1 MAEVVKDEGFLDE
14 VAGQG
19 FEGMEQGD
27 VTTPR
32 LLVSQQ
38 LSDVVQAGTVP
49 VGHFYNSLTCEDYG
63 DKVQLVVCHFQKV
76 WVEWKKNM
84 GGYVGTYPVGGL
96 EGVTGDNFK
105 GMEHTDADGNVKDL
119 DKATLDKKIDE
130 TKEEIIEVIKDIDGA
145 VTNLSEKVLNLD
157 VSIGEDFV
165 TNIGVGGIPAGT
177 SIENTDQLKRI
188 LKNMLLQLKY
198 AEVVKHPGCT
208 IEPTSYVEEV
218 GTTITPTF
226 NLKFNDG
233 SFKSYSNNGNTSK
246 NINAGCKKVANS
258 ETYEIKNGTTWKSY
272 TNGSEIKVKSST
284 INVRGTCSYSGSTAT
299 PYNSDGST
307 TTQNGNPTLA
317 FSGGSCT
324 SGNCTITGKF
334 GIFFKAIPTA
344 PSSVT
349 RETFGS
355 PVNWIEK
362 KTFTFS
368 FNDKVVYLAI
378 PKSYTLES
386 AISTGNEGQ
395 VWEESE
401 IKLADAGG
409 DMHDYKLYT
418 FNYSAEGGLGL
429 EVNCKIV

>member
-1 MAEVVKDEGFLDE
+1 MSNITYSNIELAKRIHKS
-14 VAGQG
+14 ACI
-19 FEGMEQGD
+19 
-27 VTTPR
+27 
-32 LLVSQQ
+32 VSTQEE
-38 LSDVVQAGTVP
+38 L
-49 VGHFYNSLTCEDYG
+49 
-63 DKVQLVVCHFQKV
+63 
-76 WVEWKKNM
+76 
-84 GGYVGTYPVGGL
+84 
-96 EGVTGDNFK
+96 
-105 GMEHTDADGNVKDL
+105 
-119 DKATLDKKIDE
+119 LDKKIDE

-165 TNIGVGGIPAGT
+165 TNVGVGGIPAGT

-198 AEVVKHPGCT
+198 AEIVKNPSCS
-208 IEPTSYVEEV
+208 ISPSSYVEEV
-218 GTTITPTF
+218 GTTIKPTF
-226 NLKFNDG
+226 VLEFTDG
-233 SFKSYSNNGNTSK
+233 KFKSYSNNGNTST
-246 NINAGCKKVANS
+246 NINANCKKVANS
-258 ETYEIKNGTTWKSY
+258 ETYEIKDGPTWKSY
-272 TNGSEIKVKSST
+272 ANGSEIKVKNST
-284 INVRGTCSYSGSTAT
+284 INVRGTCSYSGSTNI

-307 TTQNGNPTLA
+307 TTQKGDKVLA
-317 FSGGSCT
+317 FPESTCT
-324 SGNCTITGKF
+324 SGNCSITGKF
-334 GIFFKAIPTA
+334 GIFFKAVETA
-344 PSSVT
+344 PSSVK
-349 RETFGS
+349 RETFGF

-378 PKSYTLES
+378 PKSYTLDS

-418 FNYSAEGGLGL
+418 FTYSAEGGLGL

>member
-1 MAEVVKDEGFLDE
+1 MSNITYSNIELAKRIHKS
-14 VAGQG
+14 ACI
-19 FEGMEQGD
+19 
-27 VTTPR
+27 
-32 LLVSQQ
+32 VSTQEE
-38 LSDVVQAGTVP
+38 L
-49 VGHFYNSLTCEDYG
+49 
-63 DKVQLVVCHFQKV
+63 
-76 WVEWKKNM
+76 
-84 GGYVGTYPVGGL
+84 
-96 EGVTGDNFK
+96 
-105 GMEHTDADGNVKDL
+105 
-119 DKATLDKKIDE
+119 LDKKIDE

-198 AEVVKHPGCT
+198 AEVVKQPSCS
-208 IEPTSYVEEV
+208 ISPSSYVEEI

-226 NLKFNDG
+226 ALKFNDG

-246 NINAGCKKVANS
+246 NINAGCKKIANS
-258 ETYEIKNGTTWKSY
+258 ETYEIKDGTTWKSY
-272 TNGSEIKVKSST
+272 TNGSEIKVKNST

-299 PYNSDGST
+299 PTNSDGST
-307 TTQNGNPTLA
+307 TTQKGDKVLA
-317 FSGGSCT
+317 FPGSSCT
-324 SGNCTITGKF
+324 SGNCTITGKL
-334 GIFFKAIPTA
+334 GLFFTAIPTA
-344 PSSVT
+344 PSSIT

-355 PVNWIEK
+355 PENWIEK

-378 PKSYTLES
+378 PKSYTLVS

-395 VWEESE
+395 VWVESE
-401 IKLADAGG
+401 IKLADACG

-418 FNYSAEGGLGL
+418 FTYSAEGGLGL
-429 EVNCKIV
+429 NVNCKIE

>member
-1 MAEVVKDEGFLDE
+1 MSNITYSNIELAKRIHKS
-14 VAGQG
+14 ACI
-19 FEGMEQGD
+19 
-27 VTTPR
+27 
-32 LLVSQQ
+32 VSAQEE
-38 LSDVVQAGTVP
+38 L
-49 VGHFYNSLTCEDYG
+49 
-63 DKVQLVVCHFQKV
+63 
-76 WVEWKKNM
+76 
-84 GGYVGTYPVGGL
+84 
-96 EGVTGDNFK
+96 
-105 GMEHTDADGNVKDL
+105 
-119 DKATLDKKIDE
+119 LDKKIDE

-198 AEVVKHPGCT
+198 AEVVKQPSCT
-208 IEPTSYVEEV
+208 ISPSSYVEEI

-226 NLKFNDG
+226 ALKFNDG

-246 NINAGCKKVANS
+246 NINAGCKKVDNS
-258 ETYEIKNGTTWKSY
+258 ETYEIKDGTTWKSY
-272 TNGSEIKVKSST
+272 TNGSEIKVKNTT

-299 PYNSDGST
+299 PTNSDGST
-307 TTQNGNPTLA
+307 TTQNGNSKLT
-317 FSGGSCT
+317 FSEGSCT
-324 SGNCTITGKF
+324 SGNCSITGKY

-355 PVNWIEK
+355 PVDWIEK

-378 PKSYTLES
+378 PKGYTLSE
-386 AISTGNEGQ
+386 ALGENNELQ
-395 VWEESE
+395 VYTETN

-409 DMHDYKLYT
+409 DMQDYKLYT
-418 FNYSAEGGLGL
+418 FTYSATGGLGL
-429 EVNCKIV
+429 KVYCKIE

>member
-1 MAEVVKDEGFLDE
+1 MSNITYSNIELAKRIHKS
-14 VAGQG
+14 ACI
-19 FEGMEQGD
+19 
-27 VTTPR
+27 
-32 LLVSQQ
+32 VSAQEE
-38 LSDVVQAGTVP
+38 L
-49 VGHFYNSLTCEDYG
+49 
-63 DKVQLVVCHFQKV
+63 
-76 WVEWKKNM
+76 
-84 GGYVGTYPVGGL
+84 
-96 EGVTGDNFK
+96 
-105 GMEHTDADGNVKDL
+105 
-119 DKATLDKKIDE
+119 LDKKIDE

-198 AEVVKHPGCT
+198 AEVVKQPSCT
-208 IEPTSYVEEV
+208 IEPGSYVKEI

-226 NLKFNDG
+226 ALKFNDG

-246 NINAGCKKVANS
+246 NINAGCKKVDNS
-258 ETYEIKNGTTWKSY
+258 ETYEIKDSTTWKSY
-272 TNGSEIKVKSST
+272 TNGSGIKVKSST

-299 PYNSDGST
+299 PTNSDGST
-307 TTQNGNPTLA
+307 TTQNGDKVLA
-317 FSGGSCT
+317 FSESSCT

-334 GIFFKAIPTA
+334 GIFFKAIPSA

-355 PVNWIEK
+355 PVDWIEK

-378 PKSYTLES
+378 PKGYTLSE
-386 AISTGNEGQ
+386 ALGENNELQ
-395 VWEESE
+395 VYTETN

-409 DMHDYKLYT
+409 DMQDYKLYT
-418 FNYSAEGGLGL
+418 FTYSATGGLGL
-429 EVNCKIV
+429 KVYCKIE

>member
-1 MAEVVKDEGFLDE
+1 MPNITYSNIELAKRIHKS
-14 VAGQG
+14 ACI
-19 FEGMEQGD
+19 
-27 VTTPR
+27 
-32 LLVSQQ
+32 VSTQEE
-38 LSDVVQAGTVP
+38 L
-49 VGHFYNSLTCEDYG
+49 
-63 DKVQLVVCHFQKV
+63 
-76 WVEWKKNM
+76 
-84 GGYVGTYPVGGL
+84 
-96 EGVTGDNFK
+96 
-105 GMEHTDADGNVKDL
+105 
-119 DKATLDKKIDE
+119 LDKKIDE

-198 AEVVKHPGCT
+198 AEVVKQPSCT
-208 IEPTSYVEEV
+208 ISPSSYVEEI

-226 NLKFNDG
+226 ALKFNDG

-246 NINAGCKKVANS
+246 NIDAGCKKIANS
-258 ETYEIKNGTTWKSY
+258 ETYEIKDGTTWKSY
-272 TNGSEIKVKSST
+272 TNGSGIKVKSST

-299 PYNSDGST
+299 PTNSDNST
-307 TTQNGNPTLA
+307 TTQNGDSKLA
-317 FSGGSCT
+317 FPGSSCT
-324 SGNCTITGKF
+324 SGNCTITGKY

-344 PSSVT
+344 QSSVT

-355 PVNWIEK
+355 PENWIEK

-378 PKSYTLES
+378 PKSYTLVS

-395 VWEESE
+395 VWVESE

-418 FNYSAEGGLGL
+418 FTYSAEGGLGL
-429 EVNCKIV
+429 NVNCKIE

>member
-1 MAEVVKDEGFLDE
+1 MSNITYSNIELAKRIHKS
-14 VAGQG
+14 ACI
-19 FEGMEQGD
+19 
-27 VTTPR
+27 
-32 LLVSQQ
+32 VSTQEE
-38 LSDVVQAGTVP
+38 L
-49 VGHFYNSLTCEDYG
+49 
-63 DKVQLVVCHFQKV
+63 
-76 WVEWKKNM
+76 
-84 GGYVGTYPVGGL
+84 
-96 EGVTGDNFK
+96 
-105 GMEHTDADGNVKDL
+105 
-119 DKATLDKKIDE
+119 LDKKIDA
-130 TKEEIIEVIKDIDGA
+130 TKTEIIEVIKDIDGA

-157 VSIGEDFV
+157 VSIGSDFV

-177 SIENTDQLKRI
+177 TIENTDQLKKI

-198 AEVVKHPGCT
+198 AEVVKNPSCT
-208 IEPTSYVEEV
+208 ISPTSYVEEV

-246 NINAGCKKVANS
+246 NINANCKKIANS
-258 ETYEIKNGTTWKSY
+258 ETYEIKDGTIWKSY

-284 INVRGTCSYSGSTAT
+284 INVRGICSYSGSTAT
-299 PYNSDGST
+299 PTNSDGST
-307 TTQNGNPTLA
+307 TTQDGNSVLA
-317 FSGGSCT
+317 FPESTCT

-334 GIFFKAIPTA
+334 GIFFKAISTA

-355 PVNWIEK
+355 PVDWIEK

-378 PKSYTLES
+378 PKSYTLDS
-386 AISTGNEGQ
+386 AISTANEGQ